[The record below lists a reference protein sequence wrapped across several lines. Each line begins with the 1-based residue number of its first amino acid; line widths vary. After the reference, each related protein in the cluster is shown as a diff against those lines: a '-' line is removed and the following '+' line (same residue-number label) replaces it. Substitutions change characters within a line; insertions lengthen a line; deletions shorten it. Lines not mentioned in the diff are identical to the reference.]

1 MNQNRKILNDPVYG
15 FINLPDGLLAEIV
28 HHSYFQRLRRIRQ
41 LGMSDLVYPGATHT
55 RFLHTLGSYHLMNL
69 AISVLRE
76 KGIDISDNNAK
87 AVQLAI
93 LLHDIG
99 HGPFSHALEDLIV
112 PNISHE
118 EISLAFMKYFNA
130 KYEGALDEAIDV
142 FTGRS
147 PHNFLHELVSSQLD
161 TDRLDYLKRDSFFTG
176 VSEGVISTDR
186 IIKMLN
192 VIDDR
197 LVVDIKGL
205 YSVEKFLIARRLMY
219 WQVYLHKTV
228 VASEMLLRKVI
239 MRARELTMQ
248 GQKLWASDS
257 LLYFLKNNHFEL
269 TEELIKNFALLDDT
283 DVITSLKV
291 WQNCDDKVLSLL
303 SKMYVNR
310 SLFKIKLQKEPF
322 DEEFI
327 ALKKME
333 VVKKFGMTASEA
345 EYFVVTDHLTNNA
358 YKPDSG
364 KIMILKKDGQTA
376 DLAEVSDMFDHEM
389 LYKTVKKY
397 FLCYPRGLA

>member
-1 MNQNRKILNDPVYG
+1 MNRNKKILNDPVYG
-15 FINLPDGLLAEIV
+15 FINLPDGLLAEIL
-28 HHSYFQRLRRIRQ
+28 HHGYFQRLRRVRQ

-76 KGIDISDNNAK
+76 KGIQITDDNAL
-87 AVQLAI
+87 AVRLAI

-112 PNISHE
+112 PNIGHE
-118 EISLAFMKYFNA
+118 EISLAFMKVFNQ
-130 KYEGALDEAIDV
+130 KYNGALEEAIDI
-142 FTGRS
+142 FTGKS

-192 VIDDR
+192 VVDDQ
-197 LVVDIKGL
+197 LVVDEKGL

-228 VASEMLLRKVI
+228 VASEMLLRNVI
-239 MRARELTMQ
+239 KRAREITMQ
-248 GQKLWASDS
+248 GEKLWSSPA
-257 LLYFLKNNHFEL
+257 LNFFLRNNHFEL
-269 TEELIKNFALLDDT
+269 NEELIAQFALLDDT
-283 DVITSLKV
+283 DIITALKV
-291 WQNCDDKVLSLL
+291 WQNSEDKVLSQL
-303 SKMYVNR
+303 SKMYSNR
-310 SLFKIKLQKEPF
+310 NLFKIELQKESF
-322 DEEFI
+322 HNICIE
-327 ALKKME
+327 KKKE
-333 VVKKFGMTASEA
+333 KIKKAFKLNASEA
-345 EYFVVTDHLTNNA
+345 DYFIVSNMLTNNA

-364 KIMILKKDGQTA
+364 KIMILKKNGQTA
-376 DLAEVSDMFDHEM
+376 DLAEVSDMFDHEL

-397 FLCYPRGLA
+397 FLCYPRDLK